1 MKLVKTLQGKK
12 FSAPP
17 LWIMRQAGRYLPEY
31 RAVRKNADNF
41 ISFCLDSEK
50 STEVTLQP
58 LRRFDLDAAIIFSD
72 ILMIPWAMKRDVQ
85 FIPGTGPILKSL
97 EADEKLYLPDQK
109 ELKDV
114 YQPISEAL
122 KNVRAQLDKD
132 KALIG
137 FSGAPWTLLT
147 YMVEGGSSRD
157 FAQTREFIFKYPKHT
172 SQIIEDLTEQVIEFL
187 SIQAES
193 GVNVLKIFDSWSG
206 AVPEIYRSEIIFK
219 PHQNI
224 ISELR
229 RRGYTQPIICFPKGL
244 GEGLI
249 AYSHEV
255 DMDGLALDFMTD
267 MSWAN
272 ENLRKDI
279 TLQGNLDPMALVA
292 GGDEMR
298 KAVAYIKKAVSER
311 PHIFN
316 LGHGIVPQTPIEHV
330 EELVDLVKSA

>member
-1 MKLVKTLQGKK
+1 MKLVKTLQGER
-12 FSAPP
+12 FSTPP

-58 LRRFDLDAAIIFSD
+58 LRRFNLDAAIIFSD

-85 FIPGTGPILKSL
+85 FIPGTGPVLKPL
-97 EADEKLYLPDQK
+97 EADETLYLPDQK
-109 ELKDV
+109 ELKNL
-114 YQPISEAL
+114 YKPISAAL
-122 KNVRAQLDKD
+122 KNVRAHLDED

-147 YMVEGGSSRD
+147 YMIEGGSSRD

-206 AVPEIYRSEIIFK
+206 AVPEIYRSEIILK
-219 PHQNI
+219 PHQKI

-255 DMDGLALDFMTD
+255 DMDGIAIDFMTD

-272 ENLRKDI
+272 KNLRKDI

-298 KAVAYIKKAVSER
+298 KAVAYIKEAVSER